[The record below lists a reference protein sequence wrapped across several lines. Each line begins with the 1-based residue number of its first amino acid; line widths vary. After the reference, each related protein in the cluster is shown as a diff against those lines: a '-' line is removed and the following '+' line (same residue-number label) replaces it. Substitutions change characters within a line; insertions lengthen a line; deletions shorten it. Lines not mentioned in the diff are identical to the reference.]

1 VAQSLPQGPYGELA
15 ESGVSGVAP
24 AEIESARVCR
34 LMVFT
39 ADCNGDLRQIRDGA
53 DAFNVTVV
61 EADQNSKRL
70 VLFAAGRG
78 GNPSRHLPLLRSVA
92 GLGCTVIAPH
102 FDMLISLV
110 PTKEELDRRVRRLE
124 ASAAE
129 YFKTDRP
136 LVGLGHSIGAVALLA
151 LAGGEAQTLAG
162 DTVISGSKLQF
173 DRLALFAPPTE
184 FFRQPGA
191 LKSVR
196 VPIRIWVGA
205 KDSITPPAQAQ
216 FLKEALS
223 LQGPI
228 DISLDEEA
236 GHFSYMDELP
246 PNITDSHPNR
256 STFLASLANDVGRF
270 VIA

>member
-1 VAQSLPQGPYGELA
+1 MNA
-15 ESGVSGVAP
+15 ECHS
-24 AEIESARVCR
+24 
-34 LMVFT
+34 
-39 ADCNGDLRQIRDGA
+39 DLHQMRDGA
-53 DAFNVTVV
+53 EAFNVTVL
-61 EADQNSKRL
+61 EANRTPKRV
-70 VLFAAGRG
+70 VLFSVGRG
-78 GNPSRHLPLLRSVA
+78 GSPLRHLPLLRSVA
-92 GLGCTVIAPH
+92 GLGCTVVAPH
-102 FDMLISLV
+102 FDMLTSLI

-129 YFKTDRP
+129 YFKAELP
-136 LVGLGHSIGAVALLA
+136 MIGIGHSIGTVTLLA

-162 DTVISGSKLQF
+162 DTVTSGSKLKF
-173 DRLALFAPPTE
+173 DRLALFAPPTD
-184 FFRQPGA
+184 FFRRPGA

-216 FLKEALS
+216 FLKEVLS

-228 DISLDEEA
+228 DICVDEEA

-256 STFLASLANDVGRF
+256 SKFLASLANDVGRF

>member
-1 VAQSLPQGPYGELA
+1 MQ
-15 ESGVSGVAP
+15 
-24 AEIESARVCR
+24 
-34 LMVFT
+34 
-39 ADCNGDLRQIRDGA
+39 QIRDGA
-53 DAFNVTVV
+53 EAFNVTVI
-61 EADQNSKRL
+61 EANQTSKRV
-70 VLFAAGRG
+70 VLFAVGRG

-102 FDMLISLV
+102 FDMLTSLS

-129 YFKTDRP
+129 YFKTELP
-136 LVGLGHSIGAVALLA
+136 IVGIGHSIGTVTLLA

-162 DTVISGSKLQF
+162 DLVVSGAKLKF
-173 DRLALFAPPTE
+173 DRLALFSPPTD
-184 FFRQPGA
+184 FFRRPGA

-196 VPIRIWVGA
+196 LPVRIWVGA

-216 FLKEALS
+216 FLKEVLS

-228 DISLDEEA
+228 DICLDEEA

-246 PNITDSHPNR
+246 PNVTDSLPDR
-256 STFLASLANDVGRF
+256 SKFLASLANDVGQF

>member
-1 VAQSLPQGPYGELA
+1 MDA
-15 ESGVSGVAP
+15 ESHSDVQ
-24 AEIESARVCR
+24 
-34 LMVFT
+34 
-39 ADCNGDLRQIRDGA
+39 QIGDGA
-53 DAFNVTVV
+53 EAFSVTVV
-61 EADQNSKRL
+61 EANQTSKRF
-70 VLFAAGRG
+70 VLFAVGRG

-92 GLGCTVIAPH
+92 GLGCTAIAPH
-102 FDMLISLV
+102 FDMLTSLV
-110 PTKEELDRRVRRLE
+110 PTKAELDRRVRRLE

-129 YFKTDRP
+129 YFKADLP
-136 LVGLGHSIGAVALLA
+136 IVGIGHSIGTVTLLA

-162 DTVISGSKLQF
+162 DTVISGSTWRF
-173 DRLALFAPPTE
+173 DRLALFAPPTD
-184 FFRQPGA
+184 FFRRPGA

-216 FLKEALS
+216 FLKEVLS
-223 LQGPI
+223 SQGPI
-228 DISLDEEA
+228 DICLDEEA

-256 STFLASLANDVGRF
+256 CKFLASLANDVGWF